1 MLVNYR
7 SHLLFYAI
15 RITNRSIWF
24 LKVLGKGILY
34 LMVLLCI
41 KYAIDVYFQNANLS
55 FLHFMMESI
64 LRMVNLALIA
74 FLGYQMIKDIK
85 FFSYVLIFLM
95 IVIGFSI
102 ITNIGSSI
110 ILMRTHDMLT
120 LISLGCCTFIL
131 IWANCYTLN
140 HWDYY

>member
-1 MLVNYR
+1 
-7 SHLLFYAI
+7 
-15 RITNRSIWF
+15 
-24 LKVLGKGILY
+24 
-34 LMVLLCI
+34 
-41 KYAIDVYFQNANLS
+41 
-55 FLHFMMESI
+55 MMESI